1 MVARCELVRFFFV
14 FVGTVNFFRWRT
26 PLKTHKLCQHVSNGT
41 FSVIVMIVV
50 VPRHY
55 ACGTMGNCL
64 SVIELGLPSLVH
76 CESQRCMH
84 AWVSF
89 PDLSAETYSF
99 FSPVSFFG
107 VCFLLFL
114 DFAAQTDAQRKK
126 RTFKKFSF
134 RGKDLEGLLQL
145 SPEETMDLLCARA
158 RRKFRRGTSAAEV
171 RYMKK
176 LRKAKAAAVEVDGIL
191 EKPATVKTHMR
202 NMTIVPEM
210 VGCVCGVYSGK
221 HYVTVEVKVR

>member
-1 MVARCELVRFFFV
+1 MLATNSGNCLFV
-14 FVGTVNFFRWRT
+14 NGFSFQRSACFVW
-26 PLKTHKLCQHVSNGT
+26 HKLCAGTHASSVVSVLGC
-41 FSVIVMIVV
+41 
-50 VPRHY
+50 
-55 ACGTMGNCL
+55 ACLPACL
-64 SVIELGLPSLVH
+64 PACAS
-76 CESQRCMH
+76 C
-84 AWVSF
+84 F
-89 PDLSAETYSF
+89 P
-99 FSPVSFFG
+99 
-107 VCFLLFL
+107 